1 GRGSRV
7 GSPSARFA
15 TPARPPQ
22 PLPLPA
28 ASALQTL
35 SPGAALI
42 PTPRPGPPAFQER
55 PPMRS
60 AFFILAPSSIACSGY
75 QAGRLRRPLA
85 PRAQG
90 RPDPAADRLLLP
102 ARRVRPPAGADLE
115 AVALVP
121 REHVEV
127 GVEHLLPGGLAVGVE
142 EVHALAAQAAG

>member
-1 GRGSRV
+1 TGSTRCPCSTAAPRGPLERRRGAGHDAAGRGSRV

-55 PPMRS
+55 PPMRR
-60 AFFILAPSSIACSGY
+60 AFFILGPCSIAPGGSR
-75 QAGRLRRPLA
+75 AGRVRLLLA
-85 PRAQG
+85 PRVQG
-90 RPDPAADRLLLP
+90 GPDPGADRL
-102 ARRVRPPAGADLE
+102 
-115 AVALVP
+115 
-121 REHVEV
+121 
-127 GVEHLLPGGLAVGVE
+127 
-142 EVHALAAQAAG
+142 